1 MYAVGNLTNTVILPT
16 DNDRDKAWGK
26 TKEALAYLAKNHIDD
41 ADWFLR
47 ADDNTFMVME
57 NLRYML
63 YSYPSNLPLYLH
75 SNFMI
80 KPEDERVC
88 ECSYDL

>member
-1 MYAVGNLTNTVILPT
+1 MILPT
-16 DNDRDKAWGK
+16 NNDRDKPWGK
-26 TKEALAYLAKNHIDD
+26 TKEALAYLAEHHIND

-63 YSYPSNLPLYLH
+63 YPYPSNKSLYLH

-80 KPEDERVC
+80 KPEDEGVC
-88 ECSYDL
+88 NLAF

>member
-1 MYAVGNLTNTVILPT
+1 MILPT
-16 DNDRDKAWGK
+16 EKDRDKPWGK
-26 TKEALAYLAKNHIDD
+26 TKEALAYLAKHHIND

-47 ADDNTFMVME
+47 ADDNSFMVME

-63 YSYPSNLPLYLH
+63 YPYPSNSPLYFH

-80 KPEDERVC
+80 KPEDEGV
-88 ECSYDL
+88 SNFLVSTIN